1 MGMVLRG
8 CAIMDEVDN
17 LVLVGLGG
25 AGNAICIELQAF
37 MDSKRPIYSIDCI
50 KNVEFLYCF
59 SQIYLDALPENIENF
74 SNMADSAAYLLRF
87 TPPESRFLFVVG
99 LGGCTG
105 TNLFKFFLSMAEL
118 KSSRFI
124 CILPFAF
131 EGKNRAKIANDSLD
145 FASTVNS
152 CVYVYPNQYLLDG
165 NHPNE
170 TFTEAFKRQAKMIFI
185 DLQSELSR

>member
-1 MGMVLRG
+1 MN
-8 CAIMDEVDN
+8 EVDS

-25 AGNAICIELQAF
+25 AGNAICKELQAY
-37 MDSKRPIYSIDCI
+37 MDPKRPIYSIDCVD
-50 KNVEFLYCF
+50 NVQCLYCF
-59 SQIYLDALPENIENF
+59 SQIHLGTLPENMEKF
-74 SNMADSAAYLLRF
+74 SNLADSAAYLLRF
-87 TPPESRFLFVVG
+87 TPPESKFLFVAG
-99 LGGCTG
+99 LGGCAG
-105 TNLFKFFLSMAEL
+105 TNLFKFFLSMAEF

-131 EGKNRAKIANDSLD
+131 EGKNRAKLANDALD

-152 CVYVYPNQYLLDG
+152 CVCVYPNQHLLDG

-170 TFTEAFKRQAKMIFI
+170 TFTEAFKRQAKMIFV